1 LQKEALK
8 ILNKYWGFQE
18 FRSSQLEVILAIL
31 ERRDTLTL
39 FPTGGGKSI
48 CFQVPA
54 MIKEGICVVISPLIS
69 LMEDQVQSLQKK
81 NIKAMAITGGISY
94 SDLDR
99 TLDNCIFGNYKFLYL
114 SPERLQQDIVK
125 ERLKQMNVNLIA
137 VDEAHCISQWGH
149 DFRPAYRTISTIR
162 EIIPQAP
169 IAAFTATATNLVVED
184 ICEQLQL
191 SNYSIFKKSFER
203 TNLYY
208 EVIKTED
215 KYFRLT
221 RLLGK
226 DPSIV
231 YVRSRLATREI
242 SEFLNKNAITAAPYH
257 GGMKK
262 EDKQARFKSW
272 MNNDTSVMVATTAF
286 GMGIDKAN
294 VRTVIHID
302 LPESL
307 ESYFQEAG
315 RAGRDGKSSKAVILT
330 NAGDIPVLK
339 NQFLNNLAS
348 VEDVKFIYR
357 KLNAYFSIAYGE
369 GENQVYDFNFA
380 SFCHQYHLI
389 SGKTFNALQ
398 LLDRCSVL
406 RLSQQFQKKTELM
419 VKITGEQLEIY
430 LDENPKYATL
440 LRTFLR
446 NHGGVFDNLVNF
458 NISSLADKANLEEQ
472 ECLSLFEE
480 LEQQEIIEFH
490 IARHDASITFL
501 VPREDESTINPV
513 AAFIAKYNKTKRE
526 KIKAVLDFVEN
537 DKICKQIQLLHYFG
551 EKNAERCGRCS
562 VCNKENKTLSRDE
575 MNEIF
580 LALHKILK
588 HQALDTREITAKL
601 NYKESSIIQVI
612 RLLVDRG
619 ILENTINQKYKLSK

>member
-1 LQKEALK
+1 MQKEALK

-31 ERRDTLTL
+31 EKRDTLTL

-81 NIKAMAITGGISY
+81 NIKVMAITGGISY
-94 SDLDR
+94 ADLDR

-162 EIIPQAP
+162 EIIPQTP

-208 EVIKTED
+208 EVVKTED

-588 HQALDTREITAKL
+588 YQALDTREITAKL

>member
-31 ERRDTLTL
+31 EKRDTLTL

-81 NIKAMAITGGISY
+81 NIKVMAITGGISY
-94 SDLDR
+94 ADLDR

-162 EIIPQAP
+162 EIIPQTP

-208 EVIKTED
+208 EVVKTED

-588 HQALDTREITAKL
+588 YQALDTREITAKL